1 MAPNTGYAVRNC
13 HIFKITSIKSIRS
26 NMCDPIFNNNLIDI
40 LIVAPRE
47 LFRVTVVI
55 HLPASADRKDQ
66 FIVYCRKSPCRI
78 ISACS

>member
-1 MAPNTGYAVRNC
+1 
-13 HIFKITSIKSIRS
+13 
-26 NMCDPIFNNNLIDI
+26 MCDPIFNNNLIDI